1 VALRAASLGALFRG
15 VFGPLFIG
23 ARVSIHARA
32 SDFGYCLFQRFQGLV
47 SIHARERASERASER
62 LAHLPG
68 DAHLTFGLGGVA
80 TVHSAKV
87 HPAARSSCSSAH
99 LLILTPSRSAAR
111 VIAR

>member
-1 VALRAASLGALFRG
+1 VALRAASLGAPFRD

-32 SDFGYCLFQRFQGLV
+32 SDLGYCLFQRFQGLV
-47 SIHARERASERASER
+47 SIHARERASER